1 MAELQ
6 QSRGPATAP
15 NNPAS
20 RTAPPSGVD
29 TVVVGC
35 RLLHGIGLQIFETG
49 KTDDGQPIRKA
60 VGEKV
65 WLNGANKSGLINGVG
80 LTEVDASF
88 WDAWVKDNASFAPFK
103 NGHIFVQSTRERAL
117 SAADERKTLKTGV
130 EPLDPEKPGERLK
143 TAKIEKMDQ
152 KDAA

>member
-1 MAELQ
+1 MVEIANK
-6 QSRGPATAP
+6 GAAAP

-20 RTAPPSGVD
+20 KATPPSGVA

-35 RLLHGIGLQIFETG
+35 RLLHGIGLQLFQLSE
-49 KTDDGQPIRKA
+49 TDDKQPIRKP

-88 WDAWVKDNASFAPFK
+88 WEAWVKDNADFAPFK
-103 NGHIFVQSTRERAL
+103 NGHIFVQSTKERAL

-130 EPLDPEKPGERLK
+130 EPIDPNNPGERLK
-143 TAKIEKMDQ
+143 TAKIEKMTE
-152 KDAA
+152 KAA